1 MPVFLCL
8 VSESAPP
15 LFSAAFL
22 NQLGCA
28 ICGMPAQSGTPA
40 FGTVA
45 KASRFFVAVI
55 KHLRRLSAVFFLSG
69 QYLAEN

>member
-8 VSESAPP
+8 VSESAPPP

-28 ICGMPAQSGTPA
+28 ICGMPAEADPPK

-45 KASRFFVAVI
+45 KASRLFVAVI
-55 KHLRRLSAVFFLSG
+55 K
-69 QYLAEN
+69 YLG